1 MARTKQKQKSPPKRF
16 GKAAKSPSKAAGK
29 SVPHGYEIKRPH
41 RYRPGTVALREIRK
55 FQRTTDMLIPKLPF
69 ARLTREIS
77 NEMSP
82 EPFRW
87 TAEALLA
94 LQEASED
101 FIVHLLEDTNLC
113 AIHAKRV
120 TIMPKDLQLARRIR
134 GPILGVASS

>member
-1 MARTKQKQKSPPKRF
+1 
-16 GKAAKSPSKAAGK
+16 
-29 SVPHGYEIKRPH
+29 
-41 RYRPGTVALREIRK
+41 
-55 FQRTTDMLIPKLPF
+55 MLIPKLPF
-69 ARLTREIS
+69 ARLVCFCDLDSLWGVCTSFACLMTRFPALHAQPTAVQPLVIVDYRCLNTIHPGPVQTREIS

-120 TIMPKDLQLARRIR
+120 TISELW
-134 GPILGVASS
+134 GPNDV

>member
-1 MARTKQKQKSPPKRF
+1 
-16 GKAAKSPSKAAGK
+16 
-29 SVPHGYEIKRPH
+29 
-41 RYRPGTVALREIRK
+41 
-55 FQRTTDMLIPKLPF
+55 MLIPKLPF